1 MGMGW
6 LVRCRGSHDALPRT
20 TPDSTIAKG
29 LGRLPTGP
37 RAGKKAAEKQAG
49 GMVDSPGAII

>member
-20 TPDSTIAKG
+20 TADSTIAKG
-29 LGRLPTGP
+29 LGRLPARP
-37 RAGKKAAEKQAG
+37 RAGKHSREKKAAE
-49 GMVDSPGAII
+49 MVDSPGATG